1 MNACRKFRP
10 WLEWLAADEI
20 DDQQRARVEA
30 HLGACPDCR
39 RELADWRFLLAGAA
53 EPPAELR
60 AELRAIDWDGVA
72 GRIMAACEGP
82 SVPGQSRAVFSLPLL
97 AAAAALI
104 VLIGLGAFFW
114 TRTGVRRGAGR
125 NSGRLSLTDAT
136 HLRSGLA
143 REGMISYL
151 QQSQLMLTDLLQDCA
166 GDDTQ
171 AWEINLYSRQAKE
184 LLVKKKYFQQNLPA
198 ADWLKVRNISERID
212 WLNYE
217 ILQLQGD
224 QFCGQV
230 GRLQRIMEEENILLK
245 LRLLEKELT
254 AEPYQEV

>member
-1 MNACRKFRP
+1 MNTCRKFRP

-20 DDQQRARVEA
+20 AARRRAQVEA
-30 HLGACPDCR
+30 HLGDCPDCR
-39 RELADWRFLLAGAA
+39 RELADWRSLLADAA
-53 EPPAELR
+53 EQPAALR

-72 GRIMAACEGP
+72 RRIMAASERQGAP
-82 SVPGQSRAVFSLPLL
+82 VRPRTAFSLPLL
-97 AAAAALI
+97 TAAATLI

-114 TRTGVRRGAGR
+114 TRPGVRRGAGE
-125 NSGRLSLTDAT
+125 NAGRLSLTAAA

-143 REGMISYL
+143 RGEMISYL
-151 QQSQLMLTDLLQDCA
+151 RQSQLMLTDLLQDCT

-184 LLVKKKYFQQNLPA
+184 LLLKKKYFRQNLPA
-198 ADWLKVRNISERID
+198 TDWLKVRDISERLD

-217 ILQLQGD
+217 ILQLRGD

-230 GRLQRIMEEENILLK
+230 DRLQRIMERENILLK
-245 LRLLEKELT
+245 LRLLEKEL
-254 AEPYQEV
+254 AAGAYQEV

>member
-1 MNACRKFRP
+1 MKACRKVRP

-20 DDQQRARVEA
+20 DDRRRQRVGE
-30 HLGACPDCR
+30 HLRACPACR
-39 RELADWRFLLAGAA
+39 RELASWRSLLAGAA
-53 EPPAELR
+53 EQPAVLR
-60 AELRAIDWDGVA
+60 AEIQAIDWDGVA
-72 GRIMAACEGP
+72 DRIMAGLEHPAA
-82 SVPGQSRAVFSLPLL
+82 PGRSRALFSFPLL

-104 VLIGLGAFFW
+104 ALIGLGAFFW
-114 TRTGVRRGAGR
+114 TRTDIRRGAGEGP
-125 NSGRLSLTDAT
+125 GRLSLTDAT

-143 REGMISYL
+143 REEMISYL

-166 GDDTQ
+166 GDDMP

-198 ADWLKVRNISERID
+198 VDWLKVRNISERID

-245 LRLLEKELT
+245 LRLLEKDLT